1 MYLVAGVLQ
10 LAFFDALG
18 IPFML
23 TVAIAI
29 FMIWAYTFRA
39 GIKTVIWTDSLQTG
53 FLLASLVLTI
63 IIISSKLNM
72 SLGQIVQAIDSHPYS
87 KIFDWEL

>member
-18 IPFML
+18 IPFAL

-29 FMIWAYTFRA
+29 FMILAYTFRA
-39 GIKTVIWTDSLQTG
+39 GIKTIIWTDSLQTT

-63 IIISSKLNM
+63 FIISKQLDLS
-72 SLGQIVQAIDSHPYS
+72 A
-87 KIFDWEL
+87 F